1 MIGAMKRGSGKA
13 EKSPET
19 VLHWMIE
26 CPEINELAE
35 ADVSASSAI
44 FFPSRRFRIEDCSRW
59 PERETCQQICLKSH
73 SLASSEY
80 ASDT

>member
-1 MIGAMKRGSGKA
+1 MIGAMKRGSAKT
-13 EKSPET
+13 EKRPET

-44 FFPSRRFRIEDCSRW
+44 FFPSRRFRIENCSRW
-59 PERETCQQICLKSH
+59 PKRETCQQICLKPH
-73 SLASSEY
+73 TLASGEY
-80 ASDT
+80 ASGT